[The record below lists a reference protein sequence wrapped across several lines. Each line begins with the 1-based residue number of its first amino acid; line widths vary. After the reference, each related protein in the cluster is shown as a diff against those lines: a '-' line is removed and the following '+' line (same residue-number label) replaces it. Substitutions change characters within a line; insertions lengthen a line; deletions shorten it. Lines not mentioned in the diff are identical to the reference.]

1 MSQVDKLAAPLA
13 YMGVSRLVACIA
25 IRVGNGIFSQ
35 GLQMRRNIKYLAFV
49 ALLLIGVGVGVKF
62 YSGSS
67 APKPEAPKA
76 VEAGASGELTLD
88 LNEKQV
94 ASIKIGQVD
103 IASFVLERQ
112 AVGNIDFNQNLLT
125 QVFTPYQ
132 GRIINAYPNIGDR
145 VEKDQ
150 VLFTIDSPDLLA
162 AESTLIA
169 AAGVLK
175 LQNRTLTRAEKM
187 KAFGGAS
194 QQAVD
199 QSTSDQQTAEGALKS
214 ARDAVRIF
222 GKTEEEIDKI
232 ILDRKADPR
241 LVVKSP
247 MTGYVTTRNAAP
259 GLFVQ
264 PGVAPPP
271 FTVADLSTMWMFA
284 NVPESETP
292 FLRVG
297 QKVKTRVGAFPDRE
311 FDGEITVLGP
321 SVDPNTRRVFV
332 RSEIA
337 DPEHLLRA
345 GMFANFT
352 ISVGN
357 SVDSL
362 AVPQSAVVREGD
374 GSMTVWV
381 TKDRR
386 RFIRRTV
393 KVGHKQDAVDEI
405 VEGLQRGEQIVSE
418 GAVFLSNKLA
428 GGAPD

>member
-1 MSQVDKLAAPLA
+1 
-13 YMGVSRLVACIA
+13 
-25 IRVGNGIFSQ
+25 
-35 GLQMRRNIKYLAFV
+35 MRRNITYLALV
-49 ALLLIGVGVGVKF
+49 ALLLIGVGLGVKY
-62 YSGSS
+62 YSGSN
-67 APKPEAPKA
+67 APKTDELSKA
-76 VEAGASGELTLD
+76 AGEFSGELAVD
-88 LNEKQV
+88 LNEKQA
-94 ASIKIGQVD
+94 ASVKVD
-103 IASFVLERQ
+103 KVGSASFVLERQ
-112 AVGNIDFNQNLLT
+112 AVGNIDFNQNMLT

-132 GRIINAYPNIGDR
+132 GRIINAYPNVGDK

-169 AAGVLK
+169 AAGVLR

-194 QQAVD
+194 QQVVD
-199 QSTSDQQTAEGALKS
+199 QSTSDQMTAEGALKS

-222 GKTEEEIDKI
+222 GKTDEEIDKI
-232 ILDRKADPR
+232 IAERKADPR
-241 LVVKSP
+241 LIVKSP
-247 MTGYVTTRNAAP
+247 MTGYVTTRTAAP

-284 NVPESETP
+284 NVPESGAP
-292 FLRVG
+292 DLRVG
-297 QKVKTRVGAFPDRE
+297 QKVKTRVAAYPSRD
-311 FDGEITVLGP
+311 FDGEVTVLGP

-337 DPEHLLRA
+337 DPQHLLRA

-352 ISVGN
+352 ITVGSAVN
-357 SVDSL
+357 AI

-374 GSMTVWV
+374 GTMSVWI
-381 TKDRR
+381 TKNGRH
-386 RFIRRTV
+386 FIRRTV
-393 KVGHKQDAVDEI
+393 KIGQIQNEFDEI
-405 VEGLQRGEQIVSE
+405 VDGLQKDEQIVTE

-428 GGAPD
+428 GGTPD

>member
-1 MSQVDKLAAPLA
+1 MSESPRIPRNYVSYGVAAIIALVVA
-13 YMGVSRLVACIA
+13 YAV
-25 IRVGNGIFSQ
+25 
-35 GLQMRRNIKYLAFV
+35 YAFV
-49 ALLLIGVGVGVKF
+49 FSK
-62 YSGSS
+62 
-67 APKPEAPKA
+67 KPADEKPVAAETVP
-76 VEAGASGELTLD
+76 GELAVD

-94 ASIKIGQVD
+94 QAIKIGLVGTRT
-103 IASFVLERQ
+103 FVIERQ
-112 AVGNIDFNQNLLT
+112 AVGNIDFNQNMLT

-132 GRIINAYPNIGDR
+132 GRIIDAKFNVGDK

-175 LQNRTLTRAEKM
+175 LQNMTLVRAQKM
-187 KAFGGAS
+187 KSFGGAS

-222 GKTEEEIDKI
+222 GKTDEDIDAI
-232 ILDRKADPR
+232 IAMRKADPR

-271 FTVADLSTMWMFA
+271 FTVADLATMWLFA
-284 NVPESETP
+284 NVPEAETP
-292 FLRVG
+292 LFKVG
-297 QKVKTRVGAFPDRE
+297 QKLKAHVPAYPGRD
-311 FDGEITVLGP
+311 FDGRITVLGP

-332 RSEIA
+332 RSEIE
-337 DPEHLLRA
+337 DPQHLLRG
-345 GMFANFT
+345 GMFAEFT
-352 ISVGN
+352 IRIDDAVN
-357 SVDSL
+357 AI
-362 AVPQSAVVREGD
+362 AVPAAAVVREGD
-374 GSMTVWV
+374 GSLSAWT
-381 TKDRR
+381 TTDDRH
-386 RFIRRTV
+386 FVRRTV
-393 KVGHKQDAVDEI
+393 KVGQIQEGYDQI
-405 VEGLQRGEQIVSE
+405 LEGLQRGERVVTD

-428 GGAPD
+428 GGASD

>member
-1 MSQVDKLAAPLA
+1 ME
-13 YMGVSRLVACIA
+13 
-25 IRVGNGIFSQ
+25 
-35 GLQMRRNIKYLAFV
+35 RR
-49 ALLLIGVGVGVKF
+49 
-62 YSGSS
+62 
-67 APKPEAPKA
+67 
-76 VEAGASGELTLD
+76 
-88 LNEKQV
+88 
-94 ASIKIGQVD
+94 
-103 IASFVLERQ
+103 
-112 AVGNIDFNQNLLT
+112 
-125 QVFTPYQ
+125 
-132 GRIINAYPNIGDR
+132 
-145 VEKDQ
+145 
-150 VLFTIDSPDLLA
+150 
-162 AESTLIA
+162 
-169 AAGVLK
+169 
-175 LQNRTLTRAEKM
+175 
-187 KAFGGAS
+187 
-194 QQAVD
+194 
-199 QSTSDQQTAEGALKS
+199 
-214 ARDAVRIF
+214 
-222 GKTEEEIDKI
+222 
-232 ILDRKADPR
+232 ADPR

-297 QKVKTRVGAFPDRE
+297 QKVKARVAAYPNRE

-357 SVDSL
+357 STNST
-362 AVPQSAVVREGD
+362 AVPQNAVVREGD
-374 GSMTVWV
+374 GTMSVWV

-386 RFIRRTV
+386 RFIRKTV
-393 KVGHKQDAVDEI
+393 KVGHIQNGVDEI
-405 VEGLQRGEQIVSE
+405 VEGLQQGEQVVSD

-428 GGAPD
+428 GGTPD

>member
-1 MSQVDKLAAPLA
+1 
-13 YMGVSRLVACIA
+13 
-25 IRVGNGIFSQ
+25 
-35 GLQMRRNIKYLAFV
+35 MRRNFTYLALV
-49 ALLLIGVGVGVKF
+49 ALLLIGVGLGVKY
-62 YSGSS
+62 YSGSN
-67 APKPEAPKA
+67 APKTEEASK
-76 VEAGASGELTLD
+76 ASGESSGELAID
-88 LNEKQV
+88 LNEKQA
-94 ASIKIGQVD
+94 ASIKVGKVGS
-103 IASFVLERQ
+103 ANFVLERQ
-112 AVGNIDFNQNLLT
+112 AVGNIDFNQNMLT

-132 GRIINAYPNIGDR
+132 GRIINAYPNVGDK

-194 QQAVD
+194 QQVVD
-199 QSTSDQQTAEGALKS
+199 QSTSDQMTAEGALKS

-222 GKTEEEIDKI
+222 GKTDEEIDKI
-232 ILDRKADPR
+232 IAERKADPR
-241 LVVKSP
+241 LIVKSP

-284 NVPESETP
+284 NVPESEAP
-292 FLRVG
+292 DLRVG
-297 QKVKTRVGAFPDRE
+297 QKVKTRVAAYPDRA
-311 FDGEITVLGP
+311 FDGEVTVLGP
-321 SVDPNTRRVFV
+321 SIDPNTRRMFV

-337 DPEHLLRA
+337 DPQHLLRA
-345 GMFANFT
+345 GMFANFAIT
-352 ISVGN
+352 VN
-357 SVDSL
+357 SAVNGI

-374 GSMTVWV
+374 GAMSVWI
-381 TKDRR
+381 TTNGRH
-386 RFIRRTV
+386 FIRKTV
-393 KVGHKQDAVDEI
+393 KIGQIQNDLDEI
-405 VEGLQRGEQIVSE
+405 VEGLQQGESIVTE
-418 GAVFLSNKLA
+418 GAIFLSNKLA

>member
-1 MSQVDKLAAPLA
+1 
-13 YMGVSRLVACIA
+13 
-25 IRVGNGIFSQ
+25 
-35 GLQMRRNIKYLAFV
+35 MRRNFTYLALV
-49 ALLLIGVGVGVKF
+49 ALLLIGVGLGVKY
-62 YSGSS
+62 YSGSN
-67 APKPEAPKA
+67 APKTEEASKA
-76 VEAGASGELTLD
+76 AGESSGELAVD
-88 LNEKQV
+88 LNEKQA
-94 ASIKIGQVD
+94 ASIKVGKVGL
-103 IASFVLERQ
+103 ASFVLERQ
-112 AVGNIDFNQNLLT
+112 AVGNIDFNQNMLT

-132 GRIINAYPNIGDR
+132 GRIINAYPNIGDK

-194 QQAVD
+194 QQVVD
-199 QSTSDQQTAEGALKS
+199 QSTSDQMTAEGALKS

-222 GKTEEEIDKI
+222 GKTDEEIDKI
-232 ILDRKADPR
+232 IAERKADPR
-241 LVVKSP
+241 LIVKSP

-284 NVPESETP
+284 NVPESEAP
-292 FLRVG
+292 DLRVG
-297 QKVKTRVGAFPDRE
+297 QKVKTRVAAYPDRA
-311 FDGEITVLGP
+311 FDGEVTVLGP
-321 SVDPNTRRVFV
+321 SIDPNTRRMFV

-337 DPEHLLRA
+337 DPQHLLRA
-345 GMFANFT
+345 GMFANFAIT
-352 ISVGN
+352 VN
-357 SVDSL
+357 SAVNGI

-374 GSMTVWV
+374 GAMSVWI
-381 TKDRR
+381 TNNGRH
-386 RFIRRTV
+386 FIRKTV
-393 KVGHKQDAVDEI
+393 KIGQIQNDLDEI
-405 VEGLQRGEQIVSE
+405 VEGLQQGESIVTE
-418 GAVFLSNKLA
+418 GAIFLSNKLA

>member
-1 MSQVDKLAAPLA
+1 MKP
-13 YMGVSRLVACIA
+13 SRLFAWITLRFGHA
-25 IRVGNGIFSQ
+25 IFSQ
-35 GLQMRRNIKYLAFV
+35 GPQMRRNFTYLAFV
-49 ALLLIGVGVGVKF
+49 ALLLIGVGLGVKY
-62 YSGSS
+62 YSGTS
-67 APKPEAPKA
+67 APKTAESSKA
-76 VEAGASGELTLD
+76 AGEASGELGVD
-88 LNEKQV
+88 LNDKQA
-94 ASIKIGQVD
+94 ASVKVD
-103 IASFVLERQ
+103 KVGSANFVLERQ
-112 AVGNIDFNQNLLT
+112 AVGNIDFNQNMLT

-132 GRIINAYPNIGDR
+132 GRIINAYPNVGDK

-169 AAGVLK
+169 AAGVLR

-194 QQAVD
+194 QQLVD
-199 QSTSDQQTAEGALKS
+199 QSTSDQMTAEGALKS

-222 GKTEEEIDKI
+222 GKTDDEIDKI
-232 ILDRKADPR
+232 IAERKADPR

-247 MTGYVTTRNAAP
+247 MTGYVTTRTAAP

-284 NVPESETP
+284 NVPESGAP
-292 FLRVG
+292 DLRVG
-297 QKVKTRVGAFPDRE
+297 QKVKTRVAAYPDRD

-352 ISVGN
+352 ITVGSAVN
-357 SVDSL
+357 AI
-362 AVPQSAVVREGD
+362 AVPQAAVVREGD
-374 GSMTVWV
+374 GTMSVWT
-381 TKDRR
+381 TKNGRH
-386 RFIRRTV
+386 FIRKTV
-393 KVGHKQDAVDEI
+393 KIGQIQNDLDQI
-405 VEGLQRGEQIVSE
+405 VEGLQKDEQIVTE

-428 GGAPD
+428 GGTPD

>member
-1 MSQVDKLAAPLA
+1 ML
-13 YMGVSRLVACIA
+13 
-25 IRVGNGIFSQ
+25 
-35 GLQMRRNIKYLAFV
+35 RNLKYLALV
-49 ALLLIGVGVGVKF
+49 ALLLVVVIGGAKL
-62 YSGSS
+62 YS
-67 APKPEAPKA
+67 AWRAQKPAEVSKTA
-76 VEAGASGELTLD
+76 EAGALPEGALD

-94 ASIKIGQVD
+94 ASIKIDKVGS
-103 IASFVLERQ
+103 ASFVLEKQ
-112 AVGNIDFNQNLLT
+112 AVGNIDYNQNLLT

-132 GRIINAYPNIGDR
+132 GRIINAYPNVGDK
-145 VEKDQ
+145 VTKDE

-169 AAGVLK
+169 AAGVLR
-175 LQNRTLTRAEKM
+175 LQNVTLVRAQKM

-199 QSTSDQQTAEGALKS
+199 QTTSDQMTAEGTLKS

-232 ILDRKADPR
+232 VAERKADPR
-241 LVVKSP
+241 LIVKSP

-297 QKVKTRVGAFPDRE
+297 QKVKARVGAFPDRE
-311 FDGEITVLGP
+311 FDGVVTVLGP

-357 SVDSL
+357 STNST

-374 GSMTVWV
+374 GTMTVWV
-381 TKDRR
+381 TNDRK
-386 RFIRRTV
+386 RFMRKTV
-393 KVGHKQDAVDEI
+393 KIGHIQDGLDEI
-405 VEGLQRGEQIVSE
+405 LDGVQQGELIVSD

-428 GGAPD
+428 GGTPD

>member
-1 MSQVDKLAAPLA
+1 
-13 YMGVSRLVACIA
+13 
-25 IRVGNGIFSQ
+25 
-35 GLQMRRNIKYLAFV
+35 MRRNIKYLAFV
-49 ALLLIGVGVGVKF
+49 ALLLIGVGVAYKIF
-62 YSGSS
+62 SGPS
-67 APKPEAPKA
+67 AQKSTEAPKVA
-76 VEAGASGELTLD
+76 AAESSGELAVD

-94 ASIKIGQVD
+94 ASIKTDKVGS
-103 IASFVLERQ
+103 ASFVLERQ
-112 AVGNIDFNQNLLT
+112 AVGNIDFNQNMLT

-132 GRIINAYPNIGDR
+132 GRIINAYPNVGDK

-199 QSTSDQQTAEGALKS
+199 QSTSDQMTAEGALKS

-222 GKTEEEIDKI
+222 GKTDEEIDKI
-232 ILDRKADPR
+232 VMERRADPR

-297 QKVKTRVGAFPDRE
+297 QKVKARVAAYPNRE

-357 SVDSL
+357 STNST
-362 AVPQSAVVREGD
+362 AVPQNAVVREGD
-374 GSMTVWV
+374 GTMSVWV

-386 RFIRRTV
+386 RFIRKTV
-393 KVGHKQDAVDEI
+393 KVGHIQNGVDEI
-405 VEGLQRGEQIVSE
+405 VEGLQQGEQVVSD

-428 GGAPD
+428 GGTPD

>member
-1 MSQVDKLAAPLA
+1 
-13 YMGVSRLVACIA
+13 
-25 IRVGNGIFSQ
+25 
-35 GLQMRRNIKYLAFV
+35 MRRNFTYLAFV
-49 ALLLIGVGVGVKF
+49 ALLLIGVGLGVKY
-62 YSGSS
+62 YSGTS
-67 APKPEAPKA
+67 APKTEESSKA
-76 VEAGASGELTLD
+76 AGEASGELAVD
-88 LNEKQV
+88 LNDKQA
-94 ASIKIGQVD
+94 ASVKVSKVG
-103 IASFVLERQ
+103 AANFVLERQ
-112 AVGNIDFNQNLLT
+112 AVGNIDFNQNMLT

-132 GRIINAYPNIGDR
+132 GRIINAYPNVGDK

-169 AAGVLK
+169 AAGVLR

-194 QQAVD
+194 QQVVD
-199 QSTSDQQTAEGALKS
+199 QSTSDQMTAEGALKS

-222 GKTEEEIDKI
+222 GKTDDEIDKI
-232 ILDRKADPR
+232 IAERKADPR
-241 LVVKSP
+241 LIVKSP
-247 MTGYVTTRNAAP
+247 MTGYVTTRTAAP

-284 NVPESETP
+284 NVPESGAP
-292 FLRVG
+292 DLHVG
-297 QKVKTRVGAFPDRE
+297 QKVKTRVAAYPDRD

-352 ISVGN
+352 ITVGSAVN
-357 SVDSL
+357 AI
-362 AVPQSAVVREGD
+362 AVPQAAVVREGD
-374 GSMTVWV
+374 GTMSVWT
-381 TKDRR
+381 TKNGRH
-386 RFIRRTV
+386 FIRKTV
-393 KVGHKQDAVDEI
+393 KIGQIQNDIDEV
-405 VEGLQRGEQIVSE
+405 VEGLHKDEQIVTE

-428 GGAPD
+428 GGTPD

>member
-1 MSQVDKLAAPLA
+1 
-13 YMGVSRLVACIA
+13 
-25 IRVGNGIFSQ
+25 
-35 GLQMRRNIKYLAFV
+35 MRRNTKYLALV
-49 ALLLIGVGVGVKF
+49 ALLLIGVGVAVKL
-62 YSGSS
+62 YSGWRGE
-67 APKPEAPKA
+67 KPAEVSKA
-76 VEAGASGELTLD
+76 AETATSEGTLD

-94 ASIKIGQVD
+94 AAVKIEQVG
-103 IASFVLERQ
+103 AANFVLERQ

-132 GRIINAYPNIGDR
+132 GRIINAYPNIGDK

-169 AAGVLK
+169 ASGVLK
-175 LQNRTLTRAEKM
+175 LQDVTLLRAQKM

-199 QSTSDQQTAEGALKS
+199 QSTSDQMTAEGALKS

-222 GKTEEEIDKI
+222 GKTDAEIDKI
-232 ILDRKADPR
+232 VLGRKADPR

-297 QKVKTRVGAFPDRE
+297 EKVTARVAAYPGRE
-311 FDGEITVLGP
+311 FEGEITVLGP

-352 ISVGN
+352 IRVGE

-374 GSMTVWV
+374 GTMTVWV

-386 RFIRRTV
+386 RFLRRTV
-393 KVGHKQDAVDEI
+393 KIGHIQRGIDEI
-405 VEGLQRGEQIVSE
+405 LEGVQRGEQIVSE

>member
-1 MSQVDKLAAPLA
+1 
-13 YMGVSRLVACIA
+13 
-25 IRVGNGIFSQ
+25 
-35 GLQMRRNIKYLAFV
+35 MRRNFTYLAFV
-49 ALLLIGVGVGVKF
+49 ALLLIGVGLGVKY
-62 YSGSS
+62 YSGSN
-67 APKPEAPKA
+67 APKTAESSKA
-76 VEAGASGELTLD
+76 AGEVTDELAVD
-88 LNEKQV
+88 LNEKQS
-94 ASIKIGQVD
+94 ASVKVGKVGS
-103 IASFVLERQ
+103 ANFVLERQ
-112 AVGNIDFNQNLLT
+112 AVGNIDFNQNMLT

-132 GRIINAYPNIGDR
+132 GRIINAYPNVGDK

-194 QQAVD
+194 QQVVD
-199 QSTSDQQTAEGALKS
+199 QSTSDQMTAEGALKS

-222 GKTEEEIDKI
+222 GKTDEEIDKI
-232 ILDRKADPR
+232 ILERRADPR
-241 LVVKSP
+241 LIVKSP
-247 MTGYVTTRNAAP
+247 MTGYVTTRTAAP

-284 NVPESETP
+284 NIPESGAP
-292 FLRVG
+292 DLRVG
-297 QKVKTRVGAFPDRE
+297 QKIKTRVAAYPDRD
-311 FDGEITVLGP
+311 FDGEIMVLGP

-352 ISVGN
+352 IGIGSAVN
-357 SVDSL
+357 AI

-374 GSMTVWV
+374 GSMSVWT
-381 TKDRR
+381 TKNGRH
-386 RFIRRTV
+386 FVRRTV
-393 KVGHKQDAVDEI
+393 KIGQIQNDLDQI
-405 VEGLQRGEQIVSE
+405 VEGLQKDEQIVTE

-428 GGAPD
+428 GGTPD

>member
-1 MSQVDKLAAPLA
+1 MSESPKIPRNYVSYGVAAIIALVVA
-13 YMGVSRLVACIA
+13 YAV
-25 IRVGNGIFSQ
+25 
-35 GLQMRRNIKYLAFV
+35 YAFV
-49 ALLLIGVGVGVKF
+49 FSK
-62 YSGSS
+62 
-67 APKPEAPKA
+67 KPADEKPVAAETVP
-76 VEAGASGELTLD
+76 GELAVD

-94 ASIKIGQVD
+94 QAIKIELVGTRT
-103 IASFVLERQ
+103 FVIERQ
-112 AVGNIDFNQNLLT
+112 AVGNIDFNQNMLT

-132 GRIINAYPNIGDR
+132 GRIIDAKFNVGDK

-175 LQNRTLTRAEKM
+175 LQNMTLVRAQKM
-187 KAFGGAS
+187 KSFGGAS

-222 GKTEEEIDKI
+222 GKTDEDIDAI
-232 ILDRKADPR
+232 IAMRKADPR

-271 FTVADLSTMWMFA
+271 FTVADLATMWLFA
-284 NVPESETP
+284 NVPEAETP
-292 FLRVG
+292 LFKVG
-297 QKVKTRVGAFPDRE
+297 QKLKAHVPAYPGRD
-311 FDGEITVLGP
+311 FDGRITVLGP

-332 RSEIA
+332 RSEIE
-337 DPEHLLRA
+337 DPQHLLRG
-345 GMFANFT
+345 GMFAEFT
-352 ISVGN
+352 IRIDDAVN
-357 SVDSL
+357 AI
-362 AVPQSAVVREGD
+362 AVPAAAVVREGD
-374 GSMTVWV
+374 GSLSAWT
-381 TKDRR
+381 TTDDRHFVR
-386 RFIRRTV
+386 RMV
-393 KVGHKQDAVDEI
+393 KVGQIQEGYDQI
-405 VEGLQRGEQIVSE
+405 LEGLQRGERVVTD

-428 GGAPD
+428 GGASD